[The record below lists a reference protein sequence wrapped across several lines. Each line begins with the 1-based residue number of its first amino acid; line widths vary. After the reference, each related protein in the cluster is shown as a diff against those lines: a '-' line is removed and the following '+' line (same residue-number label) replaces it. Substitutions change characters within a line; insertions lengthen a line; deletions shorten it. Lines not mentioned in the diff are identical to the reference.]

1 MGGVYWC
8 FPSLFGREVEQLRC
22 ICPLCIK
29 PHPSRAVVQVAAAM
43 FVCVMEKDALEQSA
57 AIWRSSVTCR
67 RPAWL
72 AAVSPRL
79 VTLFGSLLFVVVEPQ
94 LGQASLQRHVVRAI
108 DSVQDGGDAGNLLTV
123 TWQGDGH
130 ANGKQPKKTL
140 DIAKEDGA
148 NSPRLSRKLEGAIQN
163 AAERYALP
171 TATLRAF
178 AAIESGGNPR
188 ATTGSYH
195 GVFQLS
201 RSEFEKY
208 GGRGNIFDL
217 DKNTDV
223 AARKLRSE
231 SEAFSQQ
238 YGRAPTAVE
247 LYLVH
252 QQGVSGAAM
261 HLANPDVPAWQN
273 MYHTGEGQKKGPGW
287 ARLAIWG
294 NVPVDQRAQFPAGVG
309 TITSRQFMEMWA
321 QKMVRFG
328 GSERKPSSGPSRR
341 AS

>member
-1 MGGVYWC
+1 VPY
-8 FPSLFGREVEQLRC
+8 V
-22 ICPLCIK
+22 
-29 PHPSRAVVQVAAAM
+29 AVAAAVSACM
-43 FVCVMEKDALEQSA
+43 TEKNALEQSA
-57 AIWRSSVTCR
+57 IWRSGVTCPR
-67 RPAWL
+67 RAWL
-72 AAVSPRL
+72 AVVFARV
-79 VTLFGSLLFVVVEPQ
+79 VTLIGSLLFVVVEPQ
-94 LGQASLQRHVVRAI
+94 LGQASLRQHVVRAI
-108 DSVQDGGDAGNLLTV
+108 DSGRDSHDAGILLTAV
-123 TWQGDGH
+123 WQGNGLH
-130 ANGKQPKKTL
+130 ANGEQPKKKL
-140 DIAKEDGA
+140 DVAKEDGA
-148 NSPRLSRKLEGAIQN
+148 SSPRLSRKLEGAIQN
-163 AAERYALP
+163 AAERHALP

-178 AAIESGGNPR
+178 AAIESRGNPW

-195 GVFQLS
+195 GVYQLS

-217 DKNTDV
+217 NKNTDV

-247 LYLVH
+247 LYLIH

-261 HLANPDVPAWQN
+261 HLANPDLPAWQN
-273 MYHTGEGQKKGPGW
+273 MYRTGEGQKKGPGW

-294 NVPVDQRAQFPAGVG
+294 NVPVDQRAQFPAGVDS
-309 TITSRQFMEMWA
+309 ITSRQFIDMWA

-328 GSERKPSSGPSRR
+328 GGERKSSSGQSGR

>member
-1 MGGVYWC
+1 M
-8 FPSLFGREVEQLRC
+8 
-22 ICPLCIK
+22 
-29 PHPSRAVVQVAAAM
+29 
-43 FVCVMEKDALEQSA
+43 EQSA
-57 AIWRSSVTCR
+57 TIGRSGVTCPR
-67 RPAWL
+67 RPWL
-72 AAVSPRL
+72 AVISPRL
-79 VTLFGSLLFVVVEPQ
+79 VTLLGSLLFVVIEPQ

-108 DSVQDGGDAGNLLTV
+108 DTVQVGGDAGNPLTV
-123 TWQGDGH
+123 DWHGSGLH
-130 ANGKQPKKTL
+130 ASKHPKKTL
-140 DIAKEDGA
+140 DIAKEDSA
-148 NSPRLSRKLEGAIQN
+148 NSPRFSSKLEGAIQN

-188 ATTGSYH
+188 ATTGSYY
-195 GVFQLS
+195 GVYQLS

-217 DKNTDV
+217 NKNTDV
-223 AARKLRSE
+223 AAHKLRSE
-231 SEAFSQQ
+231 SEAFSQH

-247 LYLVH
+247 LYLIH

-273 MYHTGEGQKKGPGW
+273 MYRTGEGQKKGPGW

-294 NVPVDQRAQFPAGVG
+294 NVPGDQRAQFPAGVD
-309 TITSRQFMEMWA
+309 TITSRQFMDMWA

-328 GSERKPSSGPSRR
+328 GGERKPSSGPSGR